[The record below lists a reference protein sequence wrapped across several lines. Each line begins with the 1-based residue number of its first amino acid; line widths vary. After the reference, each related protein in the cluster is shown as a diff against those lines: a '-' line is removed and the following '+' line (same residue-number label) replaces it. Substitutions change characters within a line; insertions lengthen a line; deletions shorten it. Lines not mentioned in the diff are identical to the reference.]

1 MMSFLESAFA
11 TVLTHSYV
19 SIIILIVILILRKVL
34 HRYLS
39 PVAIYAM
46 WFLLLVKL
54 IVPIAPQSMLSM
66 FNLLPQTAPNNIN
79 WQQTYEATTVKPLED
94 IKKEGE
100 VTVTSLPQT
109 QKDGAQLT
117 NRLQKS
123 PSQFESITRMPTAN
137 NSNSESNQPLHALS
151 LFSLIWLSGVILLSA
166 YYCISNW
173 RFRHLIIKTRRS
185 GDTRLNDILV
195 QSKQQL
201 GIHSNITIYETSYVR
216 SPCLYGVFKPSIYLP
231 EDIIAIA
238 TNHQLDHIVKHELM
252 HFKRKDLWIN
262 LLWTISLCIHWFNPI
277 VWWAVHKMRL
287 DQEIACDTGV
297 LSHLDGQEV
306 SEYGLT
312 LLMMTRLFK
321 SSSVPQ
327 VHLSSFYNRKSDTK
341 RRIIMV
347 ANFKKGSYK
356 MTALAI
362 LLLFV
367 LGAVLLTNSPSSQNN
382 NASGNEPQ
390 ATNTSAALEKNILLS
405 SSSSSM
411 PYARNAE
418 SFKWFHSL
426 DRALQFKEFD
436 FKVPDFIPN
445 GYMLDNIWSTK
456 SFVHP
461 ERADQTAAVTIFY
474 SNNKKQEQYR
484 SFEVIAGLEVQS
496 LIDQNMLWGVSNH
509 SVTESGQASLTIDNI
524 TGTLYTEAPPEGQK
538 NNTKAILGHSFVW
551 EDQGITYVINFKNTK
566 SNTAKTNLDGV
577 ISRADLAQ
585 IVASFVEPLQVQH
598 VNYSGEGNSFPI
610 YTKDD
615 LTTVQNILGFK
626 PKLPVVIQDTGFEI
640 LNTLL
645 LRKHDTNTNLTYS
658 RTEDA
663 LESSYRIKSFAKTK
677 EYDLN
682 DDITLLQSKKPLLN
696 TNKLSYK
703 KGITLN
709 GLNILVYTEEEQSYL
724 KTRGEYTGD
733 NGRKTLQIPTYY
745 TWNQD
750 DVYYTVAFTFFEKD
764 INYDELLRALILSL
778 ESN

>member
-1 MMSFLESAFA
+1 MMNFLESAFA

-19 SIIILIVILILRKVL
+19 SIIILIVILMLRKVL

-39 PVAIYAM
+39 PVAIYIM

-54 IVPIAPQSMLSM
+54 IVPVAPQSMLSM
-66 FNLLPQTAPNNIN
+66 FNLLPQTVPNNIN
-79 WQQTYEATTVKPLED
+79 WQQTYETTTIKSLEN
-94 IKKEGE
+94 IKKEE
-100 VTVTSLPQT
+100 QVTSLSQS
-109 QKDGAQLT
+109 QKDDDQLT
-117 NRLQKS
+117 NQLQNY
-123 PSQFESITRMPTAN
+123 PSQFGSINGIPTTN
-137 NSNSESNQPLHALS
+137 NSNSESNQPLHALT
-151 LFSLIWLSGVILLSA
+151 LFSLIWLSGIILLST

-173 RFRHLIIKTRRS
+173 RFRQLIEKTRKP

-201 GIHSNITIYETSYVR
+201 GIHSNLTIYETSYVR
-216 SPCLYGVFKPSIYLP
+216 SPCLYGLFKPSVYIP
-231 EDIIAIA
+231 EDIVVIA
-238 TNHQLDHIVKHELM
+238 TNNQLNHIVKHELM

-297 LSHLDGQEV
+297 LSHLDDQEV
-306 SEYGLT
+306 SDYGLT
-312 LLMMTRLFK
+312 LLMMTTLFK
-321 SSSVPQ
+321 PSSVPQ
-327 VHLSSFYNRKSDTK
+327 VHLSSFYNRKLDTK

-356 MTALAI
+356 MTAVAI
-362 LLLFV
+362 LLLIV

-390 ATNTSAALEKNILLS
+390 ATNTPAALEKNVLLS
-405 SSSSSM
+405 SSPSM

-436 FKVPDFIPN
+436 FKVPDYIPN
-445 GYMLDNIWSTK
+445 GYKFDNIWSTK
-456 SFVHP
+456 SFVYP
-461 ERADQTAAVTIFY
+461 ERADQTAAVTIYY
-474 SNNKKQEQYR
+474 SNNKKYEQYR
-484 SFEVIAGLEVQS
+484 YFDVIAGLEVQS

-509 SVTESGQASLTIDNI
+509 SVAESEQTPLTIDNI

-538 NNTKAILGHSFVW
+538 NNTKSIIGHSFVW

-577 ISRADLAQ
+577 ISKADLAQ
-585 IVASFVEPLQVQH
+585 IVASFVEPVQVQH
-598 VNYSGEGNSFPI
+598 VNYSGEGTSFPI

-626 PKLPVVIQDTGFEI
+626 PKLPLVVQDTEFEL

-645 LRKHDTNTNLTYS
+645 LRKQDTITDLPYS
-658 RTEDA
+658 RIGDA
-663 LESSYRIKSFAKTK
+663 LESSYRIKSLAKTK
-677 EYDLN
+677 GYDLN
-682 DDITLLQSKKPLLN
+682 DDITLLQSKQPLLN
-696 TNKLSYK
+696 TNELSYK
-703 KGITLN
+703 REITLN
-709 GLNILVYTEEEQSYL
+709 GFNILVYTEEEQSYL
-724 KTRGEYTGD
+724 KTRGKYTGD

-745 TWNQD
+745 MWNQD